1 MGGLVWRLRVVGN
14 ADRNLA
20 FPRNAGVDVL
30 GRGTGLK
37 VCNTFREGLGT
48 HGRDSV
54 SEGDF
59 GDTENALGMVQM
71 GSVILELGEEDADV
85 LVVLLGGSAKG

>member
-1 MGGLVWRLRVVGN
+1 LTDG
-14 ADRNLA
+14 
-20 FPRNAGVDVL
+20 L

-54 SEGDF
+54 SGGDV
-59 GDTENALGMVQM
+59 GDTENALGMVQKN
-71 GSVILELGEEDADV
+71 SVVLELGEEDAEV
-85 LVVLLGGSAKG
+85 LVVLLGGSAKD

>member
-1 MGGLVWRLRVVGN
+1 M
-14 ADRNLA
+14 AD
-20 FPRNAGVDVL
+20 GL

-54 SEGDF
+54 SEEGDF
-59 GDTENALGMVQM
+59 GDTENALRRVQKDAE
-71 GSVILELGEEDADV
+71 ILELSEEDAEVYV
-85 LVVLLGGSAKG
+85 LLLGGSAEDKDVVYVCKTEIQVF